1 MDEPTGNMIVFFRRL
16 ADDIEYNRLSPIDLA
31 KAGQLYM
38 YWKYNEDPLSATSS
52 DEDVTKYLFTGWYI
66 YNSIN
71 ENQPS

>member
-16 ADDIEYNRLSPIDLA
+16 ADDIEYNRLSPTDLA

-52 DEDVTKYLFTGWYI
+52 EEDVTKYLFTGWYI